1 LVDGRKFQIGRTR
14 LAGPYPWI
22 QQKPVFAVR
31 RTQRRKK
38 NRALLIPRARGGFVE
53 SSCDGLRVVFI
64 SIAKAPCQAFAAIFF
79 FAARVLLVFPAEHCK
94 RRANSGAGFDASGE
108 KPEKNAER

>member
-1 LVDGRKFQIGRTR
+1 MDASFKSAGHASPGHIRGFSKNRSLRSEGRS
-14 LAGPYPWI
+14 AG
-22 QQKPVFAVR
+22 
-31 RTQRRKK
+31 KK